1 MEEQFAMPW
10 NQYMEMVDKVLEFPK
25 VHAALVS
32 MKSFYPAT
40 ENDHI
45 LAALCASKTG
55 KEVANELDK
64 HSIVVTNVVDT
75 GTSIGRYPNNP
86 RIILISRQ
94 KVDALNRYYNSNLY
108 IKFPWEKTDKN
119 LEDSIRYI
127 IGTVGGD
134 TSKLNDL
141 PPKLCTMFETMFDG
155 YGKNVRP
162 KRYVLKSNTAQT
174 VKRRFFSVDDESC
187 LPIYG
192 TVHLAYFPSKHGISN
207 PEEIIDFY
215 THRFTNPNTITEDIC
230 EAVNKRIKPK
240 GIVVKVTGINVCNK
254 FNRQD
259 GRVNA
264 VATKGDNRLLRK
276 VI

>member
-1 MEEQFAMPW
+1 MEEQFIMSW
-10 NQYMEMVDKVLEFPK
+10 EQYMETIDNVLKFPK
-25 VHAALVS
+25 VHAALAS

-40 ENDHI
+40 DNDHI
-45 LAALCASKTG
+45 LAAVCAAKTG
-55 KEVANELDK
+55 KSVANELDS

-75 GTSIGRYPNNP
+75 GTSINRYKNP
-86 RIILISRQ
+86 KIILISRQ
-94 KVDALNRYYNSNLY
+94 KIDALNRYYNSNLY

-119 LEDSIRYI
+119 IEDAIRYI

-134 TSKLNDL
+134 TKNLDDL
-141 PPKLCTMFETMFDG
+141 PPKLSIMFETMFDG
-155 YGKNVRP
+155 YGKKVRP
-162 KRYVLKSNTAQT
+162 KRYVLKSKTAQSF
-174 VKRRFFSVDDESC
+174 KRRFFSIDDESC

-192 TVHLAYFPSKHGISN
+192 TVHLAYFPFKYGISN
-207 PEEIIDFY
+207 PEEVIDFY

-240 GIVVKVTGINVCNK
+240 GIVVKVTGISVCNK

-276 VI
+276 VL